1 MQFYSSST
9 ASRVPYLSSR
19 TQAAG
24 RAAERRGG
32 AGPRRAELRRR
43 LCGGREGTDGRREGE
58 RVSLEGRGRGRE
70 GEEGEERAV
79 SKRGREVV
87 GRRGRQGERG
97 RGDGARPTGPTRLRA
112 QLTEHWSHGP
122 GRAGR
127 LSGPGPKRPRA
138 GSCGPWPDRKQRG
151 GGAARHQSSRP
162 GPGRRNGGSGMDY
175 PSHGRRFGFQSAQ
188 IVVVF
193 INIIF
198 VVIVVTVLIIVIL
211 SSSFSLSLSA
221 DTDPISVSALEASG
235 ERARRAGS
243 QEEGI
248 CKCAY

>member
-97 RGDGARPTGPTRLRA
+97 RGGGARRRWLTGSTRLRA

-127 LSGPGPKRPRA
+127 VKRAGSSGPGPTTTAGRVSRAAARQETAGRA
-138 GSCGPWPDRKQRG
+138 GGTGGRVWTIRVTAGDLDFSLRRLLSCLSTSF
-151 GGAARHQSSRP
+151 SS
-162 GPGRRNGGSGMDY
+162 
-175 PSHGRRFGFQSAQ
+175 
-188 IVVVF
+188 
-193 INIIF
+193 
-198 VVIVVTVLIIVIL
+198 
-211 SSSFSLSLSA
+211 SLSLPFS
-221 DTDPISVSALEASG
+221 SL
-235 ERARRAGS
+235 
-243 QEEGI
+243 
-248 CKCAY
+248 

>member
-97 RGDGARPTGPTRLRA
+97 RGGGARRRWLTGSTRLRA

-127 LSGPGPKRPRA
+127 VKRAGSSGPGPKTTAGRVSRA
-138 GSCGPWPDRKQRG
+138 AARQETAGRG
-151 GGAARHQSSRP
+151 GSKAPVEPARARPAERGVGYGLSESRQAIWISVCADCCRVYQHHF
-162 GPGRRNGGSGMDY
+162 RRHCRY
-175 PSHGRRFGFQSAQ
+175 RSHHCDP
-188 IVVVF
+188 
-193 INIIF
+193 F
-198 VVIVVTVLIIVIL
+198 VIVLIII
-211 SSSFSLSLSA
+211 
-221 DTDPISVSALEASG
+221 I
-235 ERARRAGS
+235 R
-243 QEEGI
+243 
-248 CKCAY
+248 